1 MKIKKIARIPVSEK
15 KDYFD
20 YVQNVLG
27 VKSILLNQEP
37 VETIK
42 QSPLVI
48 YVENYINYSPEEMEL
63 LSKMIAALKIDLNWI
78 RVVDL
83 DNQEIQSEFTIYFVE
98 ELNQNDPIE
107 KNKVRTYSPR
117 ILLKNSKYK
126 KKAWDDLQ
134 VVIKFFQ
141 NK

>member
-42 QSPLVI
+42 QRPLVI

-83 DNQEIQSEFTIYFVE
+83 DNQEIQSEFTIYFIE

-107 KNKVRTYSPR
+107 KNIIRTYSPR

>member
-48 YVENYINYSPEEMEL
+48 YVENYINYSPAEMEL

-83 DNQEIQSEFTIYFVE
+83 DNQEIQSEFTIYFIE

-117 ILLKNSKYK
+117 ILLKNSKFK

-134 VVIKFFQ
+134 AVIKFFQ